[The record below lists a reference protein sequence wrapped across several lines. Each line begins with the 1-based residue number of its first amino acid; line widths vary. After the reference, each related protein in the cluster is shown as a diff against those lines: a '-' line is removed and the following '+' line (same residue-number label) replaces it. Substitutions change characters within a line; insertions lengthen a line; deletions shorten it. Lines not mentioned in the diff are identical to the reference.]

1 MAPIKK
7 QPMPKKPKPTPPAN
21 RMFAGGPGG
30 LVKPKK
36 PKSPSIMVEDQRK
49 LREAEMRKKLREVRN
64 LERMRKIKKKM
75 K

>member
-7 QPMPKKPKPTPPAN
+7 KPMPKKPAPPAN

-30 LVKPKK
+30 FIKHKK
-36 PKSPSIMVEDQRK
+36 PKFPS
-49 LREAEMRKKLREVRN
+49 N
-64 LERMRKIKKKM
+64 LERMPQIKKRM

>member
-7 QPMPKKPKPTPPAN
+7 KPMPKKPAPPAN

-36 PKSPSIMVEDQRK
+36 PKPEKRYTIMPVDPKYLTPKR
-49 LREAEMRKKLREVRN
+49 
-64 LERMRKIKKKM
+64 KKM